1 MEPLFVDRLLQ
12 IADLFQKDM
21 ARAFAGTDLT
31 PTRVHLLWVLQHTG
45 PSTQQTLATLCG
57 VTPRNITALVDAL
70 EGSGHVRRTPHPSD
84 RRAVLVELTSTA
96 LETMSQMQEEH
107 AQLNETLLN
116 AIAPDDR
123 AAVERGLTAVAAHLE
138 NLVTSAASAHAPAP
152 APTPTPVPAPTPTPT
167 PTPTPEGTP

>member
-31 PTRVHLLWVLQHTG
+31 PTRVHLLWVLQHAG
-45 PSTQQTLATLCG
+45 PSTQQTLAALCE

-84 RRAVLVELTSTA
+84 RRAVLVELTPA
-96 LETMSQMQEEH
+96 AVETMARMQEEH
-107 AQLNETLLN
+107 TQLNETLLN

-138 NLVTSAASAHAPAP
+138 NLVTSAASAQTPAQ
-152 APTPTPVPAPTPTPT
+152 AQTQAQAQAQGDTP
-167 PTPTPEGTP
+167 